1 MYNYKYSVINRGIV
15 VIRTDNIEF
24 ARSGVSELGSKAYV
38 QYNMDL
44 NWDGVK
50 R

>member
-1 MYNYKYSVINRGIV
+1 MYKYKYSVINRGIV

-24 ARSGVSELGSKAYV
+24 ARSGVLELGSKSYI

-44 NWDGVK
+44 DWTGVK